1 MNPHSVL
8 ISLGASFTLL
18 AAVTVL
24 TNGVLLAIFWRN
36 RVNVFRSPTTQF
48 LVGISIANLLTGAI
62 TDPLEAYRCFVFF
75 SENGNDSFEDTMMK
89 AHLTSFVSLNAS
101 LMMCL
106 GLSVCQ
112 TIAVRF
118 PHYYNSWVTKVNI
131 WCWILGTVIV
141 IVIFA
146 LFRVMGLSVR
156 ENLILETF
164 IMLTIIPFCLTALN
178 FYLYVAYRKQQK
190 SIHVHS
196 EKVGRSEGVAQLRR
210 KRFNKRL
217 TMAAILLVASVLI
230 FTLPESIISY
240 IDIFWI
246 NRAREQNLKIII
258 AEAFVDVFFLLKF
271 ALDPVI
277 CAWRLPVFRRAFFK
291 KQKFSLERKLKKNNN
306 NNIDNAKRLD
316 LEENSQGN
324 VLFNKQL

>member
-1 MNPHSVL
+1 MNLHFIL
-8 ISLGASFTLL
+8 ISLGASFTAL
-18 AAVTVL
+18 AVITIL
-24 TNGVLLAIFWRN
+24 TNGLVLVIFWRN
-36 RVNVFRSPTTQF
+36 RANVFSSPTTQF
-48 LVGISIANLLTGAI
+48 LVGISIANLLTGAV
-62 TDPLEAYRCFVFF
+62 TDPLEAYRCFVFL
-75 SENGNDSFEDTMMK
+75 SGNAGDESFESTLMK

-112 TIAVRF
+112 IIAVRF

-178 FYLYVAYRKQQK
+178 FYLYVAYRKRQK
-190 SIHVHS
+190 SIQVHS
-196 EKVGRSEGVAQLRR
+196 GNVGKSKGVAQLRR

-258 AEAFVDVFFLLKF
+258 AEAFIDVFFLLKF

-277 CAWRLPVFRRAFFK
+277 CVWRLPSFRRAFFK
-291 KQKFSLERKLKKNNN
+291 KLTFYRKRNSKVNNKKA
-306 NNIDNAKRLD
+306 I
-316 LEENSQGN
+316 
-324 VLFNKQL
+324 